1 MFRILSLPDIWTD
14 PNAFGVGETGVIRY
28 GADMF
33 ETALFI
39 SAFTTL
45 FVIID
50 PPGCA
55 PIFATLTKGTSRKHQ
70 RVMAFKSVGIA
81 AFILIGFAFVGEWL
95 FAKLGISLDALRI
108 AGGIMLFIIGLNMV
122 FEKRTEKREDRADEI
137 LEEIEDPEDISVFP
151 MGIPMIAGPGTMAT
165 LLILVKESQSSAEQ
179 IAIVAALLVTLLI
192 TLVTFLIAGPLI
204 KLMGK
209 NFTDVLTRVLGV
221 LLCTLASQF
230 VLDGIKGALF

>member
-1 MFRILSLPDIWTD
+1 
-14 PNAFGVGETGVIRY
+14 
-28 GADMF
+28 MF

-70 RVMAFKSVGIA
+70 QRMAFKSVGIA
-81 AFILIGFAFVGEWL
+81 AIILIGFAYVGEWL

-122 FEKRTEKREDRADEI
+122 FEKRTEKREGRAEDI
-137 LEEIEDPEDISVFP
+137 LDEIEDPEDISVFP

-165 LLILVKESQSSAEQ
+165 LLILMSEAPTRMEQ
-179 IAIVAALLVTLLI
+179 FAILAALVTTLFITLL
-192 TLVTFLIAGPLI
+192 TFLIAGPLI

-209 NFTDVLTRVLGV
+209 SFTDVLTRVLGV
-221 LLCTLASQF
+221 LLATLAAQF
-230 VLDGIKGALF
+230 ILDGVKGALF

>member
-1 MFRILSLPDIWTD
+1 MGAI
-14 PNAFGVGETGVIRY
+14 GVIVY
-28 GADMF
+28 GRNMF

-55 PIFATLTKGTSRKHQ
+55 PIFATLTQGTSRKHQ

-81 AFILIGFAFVGEWL
+81 ALILIGFAYVGEWL

-108 AGGIMLFIIGLNMV
+108 AGGIMLFMIGLNMV
-122 FEKRTEKREDRADEI
+122 FEKRTEKREDRAEEF
-137 LEEIEDPEDISVFP
+137 LEEVEDPEDISVFP

-165 LLILVKESQSSAEQ
+165 LLILMKETGTQGGQ
-179 IAIVAALLVTLLI
+179 FAILAALVLTLIITLL
-192 TLVTFLIAGPLI
+192 TFLVAGPLI

-209 NFTDVLTRVLGV
+209 SFTDILTRVLGV

-230 VLDGIKGALF
+230 VLDGIEGALF

>member
-1 MFRILSLPDIWTD
+1 
-14 PNAFGVGETGVIRY
+14 
-28 GADMF
+28 MF

-55 PIFATLTKGTSRKHQ
+55 PIFATLTKGTTRKHQ
-70 RVMAFKSVGIA
+70 KIMAFKSVGIA

-95 FAKLGISLDALRI
+95 FSKLGISLDALRI

-122 FEKRTEKREDRADEI
+122 FEKRTEKREDRADEF
-137 LEEIEDPEDISVFP
+137 LEEVEDPEDISVFP

-165 LLILVKESQSSAEQ
+165 LLILMGDTSTYMGK
-179 IAIVAALLVTLLI
+179 IAIMSALVLTLLI
-192 TLVTFLIAGPLI
+192 TLVTFLVAGPLMR
-204 KLMGK
+204 LMGK
-209 NFTDVLTRVLGV
+209 SFTDVLTRVLGV
-221 LLCTLASQF
+221 LLATLASQF
-230 VLDGIKGALF
+230 VLDGLRGSLF

>member
-1 MFRILSLPDIWTD
+1 M
-14 PNAFGVGETGVIRY
+14 GVGETHPIRY
-28 GADMF
+28 GAAMF

-55 PIFATLTKGTSRKHQ
+55 PIFATLTKGTSRSHQ
-70 RVMAFKSVGIA
+70 RNMAFKSVGIA
-81 AFILIGFAFVGEWL
+81 AFILIGFAYVGEWL

-108 AGGIMLFIIGLNMV
+108 SGGIMLFIIGLNMV
-122 FEKRTEKREDRADEI
+122 FEKRTETREDRADEL

-165 LLILVKESQSSAEQ
+165 LLILMSNAPSRAGQL
-179 IAIVAALLVTLLI
+179 AILAALVLTLLI
-192 TLVTFLIAGPLI
+192 TLVTFLIAGPLM

-209 NFTDVLTRVLGV
+209 SFTDVLTRVLGV
-221 LLCTLASQF
+221 LLCTLAAQF

>member
-1 MFRILSLPDIWTD
+1 MRQRLGLGDK
-14 PNAFGVGETGVIRY
+14 GRIRY
-28 GADMF
+28 GAAMF

-39 SAFTTL
+39 SAFTPL

-70 RVMAFKSVGIA
+70 RRMAFKSVGIA
-81 AFILIGFAFVGEWL
+81 SFILIGFAYVGEWL

-122 FEKRTEKREDRADEI
+122 FEKRTEKREDRAEGV
-137 LEEIEDPEDISVFP
+137 LEEMDDPEDISVFP

-165 LLILVKESQSSAEQ
+165 LLILMSEAPSQMEQ
-179 IAIVAALLVTLLI
+179 LAILAALVLTLLI
-192 TLVTFLIAGPLI
+192 TLLTFLIAGPLMR
-204 KLMGK
+204 LMGK
-209 NFTDVLTRVLGV
+209 SFTDVLTRVLGV

-230 VLDGIKGALF
+230 VLDGIKGALL